1 MSRRRLFRLTQL
13 IPCSSN
19 ISRQISLTRASF
31 SPEIRVYR
39 PRNPHLQSPLGL
51 VLQHAS
57 QSTPHKRHREP
68 SNPDPDSD
76 SDQDLTSDRSPKR
89 SSNRIPQEPQER
101 ISPAVRKQRDF
112 GLRMARM
119 KAERMAAEIAAERVE
134 AEKVA
139 AESMEMAAESLAVEL
154 RDGLAEGVRGRDA
167 AGREVRGDGSLA
179 GGRRN
184 SLFH

>member
-101 ISPAVRKQRDF
+101 ISPAVRKQRDA

-119 KAERMAAEIAAERVE
+119 KAERMAVEIAAERVAAERME
-134 AEKVA
+134 AER
-139 AESMEMAAESLAVEL
+139 MAAERMALEL

-167 AGREVRGDGSLA
+167 AGREVMGDGRLA
-179 GGRRN
+179 GRRN

>member
-51 VLQHAS
+51 VLQPAS

-76 SDQDLTSDRSPKR
+76 NDNDLASNRSPKR

-101 ISPAVRKQRDF
+101 ISPAVRKQRDA

-119 KAERMAAEIAAERVE
+119 KAERMAVEIAAERVAAERME
-134 AEKVA
+134 AER
-139 AESMEMAAESLAVEL
+139 MAAERMALEL

-167 AGREVRGDGSLA
+167 AGREVMGDGRLA
-179 GGRRN
+179 GRRN